1 MLVCMGVGVYRCG
14 YGRVW
19 VCMGVGEYV
28 CGCLCV
34 GVYGYGSVW
43 VDVGVYVYG
52 CACVGVYA
60 SGYVCGCVCGWMGVC
75 GCVFVWVWVCVSV
88 GVLGGGLAGWDRDGM
103 GWDSNPTPFDHE
115 SVALPLS
122 YSNT

>member
-1 MLVCMGVGVYRCG
+1 
-14 YGRVW
+14 
-19 VCMGVGEYV
+19 MGVGEYV
-28 CGCLCV
+28 CGCVCV
-34 GVYGYGSVW
+34 GVYGYGCVPGGCGCVCVCAS
-43 VDVGVYVYG
+43 VGVYV
-52 CACVGVYA
+52 

-75 GCVFVWVWVCVSV
+75 GCVFVWVWVCMSV

-122 YSNT
+122 YPNT